1 MSEDLI
7 HQITLDCL
15 VNKDVYA
22 KMQNINKT
30 RNINKKEKKFY
41 RKRILNLSKD
51 LLLKKDNDYDEINPD
66 IKSSFDNF
74 IKTCIHYFKIIDRND
89 ILQEDFKNFDE
100 KILTDTL
107 NPNDLFMGGDLINNN
122 NYNSET
128 DNKLFMRSIKIRNG
142 LENFVTIKST
152 KKQDEIILPKIKD
165 INLEEPTLRNKGII
179 KKDNINIKYDENKIQ
194 NEKQK
199 KNEENEKNEK
209 NR

>member
-15 VNKDVYA
+15 VNKEIYI
-22 KMQNINKT
+22 KMQKQDTINKT
-30 RNINKKEKKFY
+30 NKKYKKFY
-41 RKRILNLSKD
+41 RKRILNLTRE
-51 LLLKKDNDYDEINPD
+51 LLLKKHDDYNEINPD
-66 IKSSFDNF
+66 IKSSFDLF
-74 IKTCIHYFKIIDRND
+74 VKTCIHYFKIVDMND

-100 KILTDTL
+100 QAQSDTL
-107 NPNDLFMGGDLINNN
+107 KPNELVMSGDLINNN
-122 NYNSET
+122 NYDSEI

-199 KNEENEKNEK
+199 KNEKNEKNEK

>member
-1 MSEDLI
+1 MVLVI
-7 HQITLDCL
+7 HIL
-15 VNKDVYA
+15 
-22 KMQNINKT
+22 
-30 RNINKKEKKFY
+30 
-41 RKRILNLSKD
+41 LNLSYPKFEEKESEFQIWRD
-51 LLLKKDNDYDEINPD
+51 LFSDLKP
-66 IKSSFDNF
+66 
-74 IKTCIHYFKIIDRND
+74 
-89 ILQEDFKNFDE
+89 LQNGEG
-100 KILTDTL
+100 TL
-107 NPNDLFMGGDLINNN
+107 NAVEYIRPTTEYLKQ
-122 NYNSET
+122 S
-128 DNKLFMRSIKIRNG
+128 KIRNG

>member
-15 VNKDVYA
+15 VNKYVYT
-22 KMQNINKT
+22 KMQNTNKT

-100 KILTDTL
+100 QIQTDTIKTNELVSGGEL
-107 NPNDLFMGGDLINNN
+107 NNNN

-152 KKQDEIILPKIKD
+152 KKQDEIVLPKIKD

-199 KNEENEKNEK
+199 KNEKNK
-209 NR
+209 